1 MSLSHPLSDTPSTSD
16 ADVLL
21 TALGKTWG
29 KLVRGRFLEVKH
41 YNGQV
46 AYIDLCESAQRGR
59 SVVVWKLPECDT
71 ETA

>member
-1 MSLSHPLSDTPSTSD
+1 MQQCQASASTSEI
-16 ADVLL
+16 ADILL

-46 AYIDLCESAQRGR
+46 AYIDLHATALHGKPIVMRR
-59 SVVVWKLPECDT
+59 LPDVD
-71 ETA
+71 AVGSP